1 MNLQKKAIV
10 TGGAGFIGSHIVE
23 DLLERGLEV
32 SVIDNMINGQVE
44 NIKRFVANQNYKFYE
59 MDVTKDLDETLFE
72 DANYIFHMAGLAD
85 IVPSIE
91 NPLKYY
97 EANVTGT
104 IKTLEAA
111 RKSKKLEKFVYA
123 ASSSCYG
130 IADEHPTPETAE
142 IKPEYPYALTKYLG
156 EECALHWSKVYN
168 LPVVSL
174 RFFNVYGPRAKSN
187 NTYGAVFKVFLTQK
201 LNNSPLTIVGDGKQ
215 KRDFVFVK
223 DVAESA
229 YLSAIS
235 NVSGEHINIGAGNPK
250 TINQLAKMISDKIV
264 HIPKRPGEPD
274 VTWAN
279 ISKAQKLLKWKPKI
293 SLKEGV
299 KIMLEDIEYWRDA
312 PIWTPKNIEKE
323 TKAWFKYLNS

>member
-23 DLLERGLEV
+23 DLLKKNLDV
-32 SVIDNMINGQVE
+32 TVIDNMVNGQIE
-44 NIKRFVANQNYKFYE
+44 NINMFKANSNYKFYE
-59 MDVTKDLDETLFE
+59 MNVARNLDETLFE

-130 IADEHPTPETAE
+130 IADKYPTPETAK

-156 EECALHWSKVYN
+156 EECVLHWSKVYS

-201 LNNSPLTIVGDGKQ
+201 LHDSPLTIVGDGKQ

-223 DVAESA
+223 DVAEAA

-235 NVSGEHINIGAGNPK
+235 DVSGKCINIGAGNPK
-250 TINQLAKMISDKIV
+250 KINQLAKMISDKIV

-274 VTWAN
+274 ITWAN
-279 ISKAQKLLKWKPKI
+279 ISKAKKLLKWKPKI
-293 SLKEGV
+293 SLEDGV
-299 KIMLEDIEYWRDA
+299 KIMIKNIGYWDDA

-323 TKAWFKYLNS
+323 TKAWFQYLND